1 MRQID
6 MMEPP
11 RHRDEA
17 RLVRAGREGVYWQ
30 AHDGLRVHLASAERE
45 GDRVPK
51 RSGRSVGWE
60 HDEASAPEGALA
72 FLVAAPRAAEVV
84 GGRADTGVR
93 AAGLLMALWM
103 RLFADTA

>member
-30 AHDGLRVHLASAERE
+30 ADDGLRVRLASAERAA
-45 GDRVPK
+45 DRA
-51 RSGRSVGWE
+51 RRHAGRGVAWE

-72 FLVAAPRAAEVV
+72 FLVAAPRVAEGAA
-84 GGRADTGVR
+84 GRVDAGVR

>member
-30 AHDGLRVHLASAERE
+30 ADDGLRVRLASAERG
-45 GDRVPK
+45 GDRA
-51 RSGRSVGWE
+51 RRHGRSVACD

-72 FLVAAPRAAEVV
+72 FLVAAPRVAEGVA
-84 GGRADTGVR
+84 GRAEARVR

>member
-11 RHRDEA
+11 RHRHEA

-30 AHDGLRVHLASAERE
+30 ADDGLQVRLASAERAA
-45 GDRVPK
+45 VK
-51 RSGRSVGWE
+51 AAGRAGRGVAWE

-72 FLVAAPRAAEVV
+72 FLVAAPRVAE
-84 GGRADTGVR
+84 GGAGRADSRVR

>member
-30 AHDGLRVHLASAERE
+30 ADDGLRVHLASAERAD
-45 GDRVPK
+45 GRALK
-51 RSGRSVGWE
+51 RPGRSVGWE

-72 FLVAAPRAAEVV
+72 FLVAAPRVAE
-84 GGRADTGVR
+84 GATGRPDAGVR

>member
-1 MRQID
+1 MKQID

-17 RLVRAGREGVYWQ
+17 RLVRGGREGVYWQ
-30 AHDGLRVHLASAERE
+30 ADDGLRVRLACAERTS
-45 GDRVPK
+45 DRALK
-51 RSGRSVGWE
+51 RAARNVGWE

-72 FLVAAPRAAEVV
+72 FLVAAPRVAE
-84 GGRADTGVR
+84 GPAGRGDAGVR